1 MATNTAINT
10 NRLSVALV
18 LADEVFSAEVQ
29 AQLLKLGFLAWTVPN
44 AKELYKRLLSDNAE
58 ILVIDITD
66 TDNLDAIKHLGSLNK
81 YLITAIGPQ
90 TIPNLEIEV
99 LSNGADR
106 YLRTPLNYDQLLV
119 NINAMIK
126 YLPDSVAFLQSN
138 LEPAWQLNSK
148 RMVLNTPNSIAINL
162 TFCEFILLK
171 LLLQNPGKPVACDVL
186 MSNIYPHSDTSKRR
200 DIHMLIYRFR
210 RKIHE
215 TADLTIPIQ
224 SSHSNGY
231 LFTENALM
239 V

>member
-1 MATNTAINT
+1 MAANTAFHA

-18 LADEVFSAEVQ
+18 LKDELFSTEVQ
-29 AQLLKLGFLAWTVPN
+29 AKLTELGFLAWSVSN
-44 AKELYKRLLSDNAE
+44 AKELYKRLLSDKAE
-58 ILVIDITD
+58 ILVIDIAD

-81 YLITAIGPQ
+81 YLITTIGPQ
-90 TIPNLEIEV
+90 TNPNFEIEV
-99 LSNGADR
+99 LSSGADR
-106 YLRTPLNYDQLLV
+106 YLRSPLTYDQLLL
-119 NINAMIK
+119 NINAMIRH
-126 YLPDSVAFLQSN
+126 LPRSSGFLQPGS
-138 LEPAWQLNSK
+138 EADWQLNSK
-148 RMVLNTPNSIAINL
+148 RMVLNTPNSIAVNL

-215 TADLTIPIQ
+215 AADLTIPIQ

-231 LFTENALM
+231 LFTENGLI